1 DIDSPMI
8 SQAALEIYIKS
19 GMFDRHKS
27 KINSSYYNRSK
38 KLTETLEKVQ
48 NENPLLFT
56 YNRQN
61 TLGIHTCLDIQK
73 NIVTET
79 FIKKLRENQI
89 NIDSVDRNYLNNF
102 HKEKLL
108 KLNVSNV
115 KEERIEE
122 GIRKVIEEIKQAER
136 LNFQFKKE

>member
-1 DIDSPMI
+1 
-8 SQAALEIYIKS
+8 
-19 GMFDRHKS
+19 
-27 KINSSYYNRSK
+27 
-38 KLTETLEKVQ
+38 
-48 NENPLLFT
+48 
-56 YNRQN
+56 
-61 TLGIHTCLDIQK
+61 K